1 MMMGNK
7 VVLFPPY
14 LFVLW
19 MRICRKGRFMEEVR
33 NPKSLTNP
41 SGLFSPFLSLTNSL
55 VEAQGLQTTFIFKGF
70 LLEALMLL
78 SKKKTAKSVSSAM
91 PCLLW
96 CQLTKLSIF
105 CLVMV
110 QEDYHGHNPYHNA
123 VHAADVTQAMHCY
136 LKEPKVKQDL
146 VASSVTWRCQVNVL
160 LSSKLFTVGNPP
172 QYDCNL
178 FILTF
183 SVSALKILP

>member
-14 LFVLW
+14 LFVQW

-41 SGLFSPFLSLTNSL
+41 SGLLSPFLSLTNSL

-70 LLEALMLL
+70 LLEALML
-78 SKKKTAKSVSSAM
+78 SSEKTAKSVSSAM

-96 CQLTKLSIF
+96 FQLTKLSIF

-146 VASSVTWRCQVNVL
+146 VASSVPWRCQVNVL
-160 LSSKLFTVGNPP
+160 LKH
-172 QYDCNL
+172 
-178 FILTF
+178 
-183 SVSALKILP
+183 